1 MTSHA
6 PGHFADKS
14 GGCPS
19 FPFPSTVG
27 KQYDQDVTNQPPDNG
42 YEEKSLT
49 MLLNRASSGDQLAAE
64 MAWNSLQGDI
74 RRLAE
79 EASINEHRQDAD
91 LQPTI
96 IMQEIWLKLFASHN
110 EHAPDREVQTSWS
123 HRGHFWGAVSQTMKR
138 FLVDEARK
146 SLAQKH
152 AGSHTHQALQVTCGE
167 LLSLEQASNPAII
180 DLLEALDQLRVK
192 SPEAAQVAEHRYLM
206 GMSISQTAACLAISP
221 RTVSFRWTYAQAW
234 LRRALSED
242 HDCAAEA
249 ELT

>member
-1 MTSHA
+1 M
-6 PGHFADKS
+6 
-14 GGCPS
+14 
-19 FPFPSTVG
+19 
-27 KQYDQDVTNQPPDNG
+27 DNA

-96 IMQEIWLKLFASHN
+96 IMQEVWLKLFASGDQSD
-110 EHAPDREVQTSWS
+110 PEVPEKCSWG

-138 FLVDEARK
+138 FLIDEARK
-146 SLAQKH
+146 SMAQKR

-167 LLSLEQASNPAII
+167 LLSLEQARNPAII
-180 DLLEALDQLRVK
+180 DLLEVLDQLRIE

-221 RTVSFRWTYAQAW
+221 RTVNFRWTYAQAW
-234 LRRALSED
+234 LRRALSEE
-242 HDCAAEA
+242 HDQAE
-249 ELT
+249 EPEVL